1 MSEKSNK
8 KTKNFNLSMDDTA
21 IVIKKDGNV
30 EIICAK
36 KVGNEDITETEE
48 LALAFTFILNNNELY
63 EMVMENYE
71 SKLEEIERDDKEII
85 AEEFTNDEDDAQ
97 DEGEQIFIPFNRKEH
112 GNYGFDNL
120 N

>member
-1 MSEKSNK
+1 MSEKNK
-8 KTKNFNLSMDDTA
+8 KTKNFNLNMDDTA

-36 KVGNEDITETEE
+36 KVGNENITETEE

-71 SKLEEIERDDKEII
+71 NKLDEIEREDKEII
-85 AEEFTNDEDDAQ
+85 AEEFDDSI
-97 DEGEQIFIPFNRKEH
+97 EPTFLPFNRKEY